1 MRDINKVL
9 HRPAAGAIV
18 ALTVAT
24 LGLSACGGSTKS
36 ASSHTN
42 TAVTSTA
49 STTSASTPTTG
60 SGSSSGSAA
69 KPPGG
74 APGRTSAGASPAP
87 QSPGAARFKD
97 ALSKFAACLRQNGVN
112 IPAPNTSGK
121 GPVFSTK
128 GLQTNTPKFRQATT
142 KCRSVL
148 LGAFRAGAKR

>member
-9 HRPAAGAIV
+9 HRPAAGAIA

-49 STTSASTPTTG
+49 STASASTPTTG
-60 SGSSSGSAA
+60 SGSAA

-121 GPVFSTK
+121 GPVFSAR
-128 GLQTNTPKFRQATT
+128 GVQTNTPKFRQATT

-148 LGAFRAGAKR
+148 LGAFRAGAQR